1 MTGNFG
7 DDTVWGR
14 VPAPI
19 YRESHVT
26 ARDHHNLQGIYHNP
40 LPIARTDV
48 FGSLSCNDPGCVA
61 NDAVVTWLR
70 GTMHV
75 SVDLDP
81 ALLDA
86 GGWTTIADGITWM
99 CRNARLLKNTQALLP
114 AAWQNGR
121 VPKLDYYYTPAPR
134 EPYGYAH
141 FDAESGLVLLRNPWI
156 AHQVYALKLT
166 AGCGL
171 APTAAGLS
179 AVSLYPENRLYG
191 TSLRWGD
198 TLQVPLKP
206 YETLVL
212 EIGAHQA
219 STGAPRLRPARVSHP
234 QRDFPPGGEPRAVRG
249 PGGESRRLA

>member
-1 MTGNFG
+1 M
-7 DDTVWGR
+7 
-14 VPAPI
+14 
-19 YRESHVT
+19 
-26 ARDHHNLQGIYHNP
+26 
-40 LPIARTDV
+40 

-99 CRNARLLKNTQALLP
+99 RRNARLLKNTQPLLP
-114 AAWQNGR
+114 ASWQDGR
-121 VPKLDYYYTPAPR
+121 VPKLDYYYAPAPR

-156 AHQVYALKLT
+156 THQVYSLKLT
-166 AGCGL
+166 ADCGL

-191 TSLRWGD
+191 TSLRLGD

-212 EIGAHQA
+212 EIGPCQVP
-219 STGAPRLRPARVSHP
+219 TERPGSGRREVPHP
-234 QRDFPPGGEPRAVRG
+234 QRDFPPGNEPRAVRG
-249 PGGESRRLA
+249 PGGESRR